1 MKMPSLPLRALLLFV
16 GRAKKYLRAGGL
28 AMLWLPTLAFA
39 GVDLVVNHTDS
50 SDPIP
55 AGGVVTYTVRVTNNS
70 FATAATGVATSYN
83 VPAAVTYQGF
93 TGVGV
98 SCTGMSIG
106 ASGPGTLNCTLPNLP
121 ANGGESIFTVQLK
134 TSAQGTITTSA
145 TATSNEP
152 DDQPLDN
159 TNITQDTTVNA
170 GVDLVMGKTPAVAS
184 AASGSSF
191 SWALSVTNNGP
202 DVATSLVVQDPV
214 PAGFN
219 VTGLP
224 AGCSN
229 VASTITCNIAG
240 PIASGGTVSLGNVTG
255 TVFSSGGSTIT
266 NTASVLVSPSAPFGT
281 PQDPNTANNTAIA
294 NLSVT
299 AGSDL
304 AIAKARSVGGSLLV
318 GSTFNFVLTPSYTG
332 DVPNSLTVS
341 DTIPANY
348 TIGAVA
354 VSQNGWTCGV
364 VGQVVT
370 CTKPTGGVAGLNQ
383 ALGTITIPVTVVS
396 AGSPV
401 NTATISAVGP
411 IDPNPGDNTAT
422 DGGATLLNP
431 TVDLGLSKTGPTP
444 PLVVQGVPFNY
455 SIAASNSG
463 TTAYFGDLRI
473 TDSLPAGL
481 TVNSYTLNGWTCSPA
496 ASVVGPTTITCD
508 RTYTSGAPLA
518 VGATTPAVVLN
529 ATSTTTGAI
538 NNIATVTAVT
548 CNLGTGNCGDG
559 DASSYPVTSSTGP
572 NSADIRLLKTVDL
585 ANVPAGDVLTYTLEI
600 VNDGPSTSNTVVL
613 TDTFNTLINSSVG
626 PTGAGYLDEVLT
638 PGSATGG
645 ACSNAAAGGNGRS
658 LTCNFATI
666 PVCTAGVDCPKVVVR
681 VRPGGDGGSRTNTA
695 NAISNGTADP
705 DHANDNGSATNTV
718 LARADVTVSKT
729 ATPDPVAAGQ
739 NLTYLIAVPNAG
751 PSRADAVTI
760 TDTLP
765 LDVTFISASPSAGS
779 CGTTPGANVT
789 TTAGNRTVVCSLG
802 NINNGAQQT
811 VTVIVRPNTVTR
823 GTTLVNNVS
832 VATATTETNAS
843 NNTGAANA
851 AVSNPAL
858 DLVINK
864 ADSVDPVAVGDNTV
878 YTITVTNSGPSAAEN
893 VVVTDTLPATGL
905 SFQSVTSSAGSCPTQ
920 PAVNAVGG
928 TVVCNLGYIATG
940 ATRTITLTMQ
950 GVAKGVVT
958 NSATV
963 ASDETALGFEVAGNN
978 TATQQTTIRTKADV
992 QVVSKIPSAN
1002 PVNLRDDFNFVV
1014 KVRNNTGV
1022 GLAEADG
1029 VVVTDNLPAGMELTG
1044 TPSVAIVAGTT
1055 TSTVCTGTAGST
1067 SFTCTL
1073 GTVSSGGEVDIT
1085 VPVQPVSVTSMPQ
1098 TFTNSASVTTSSFD
1112 PVPANNINSGAVTVN
1127 ASSLAG
1133 RVFRDFNNDG
1143 LVTAGDTGI
1152 SGITITLSGTS
1163 FDGASVNRTVTTDA
1177 SGNYIFANLPQ
1188 GTYTIT
1194 EGVVSEAHLNDGID
1208 AAGTAGGNTAV
1219 NDTISAIAL
1228 SANTT
1233 ATGYTFAEVP
1243 QARVA
1248 IAKAV
1253 TSGPT
1258 ANPDGTFNVTFQLV
1272 VRNPSLEALNNV
1284 TVTDSLAGAAPL
1296 FGTYNP
1302 GALNDGE
1309 YKIASAPSGTCAGA
1323 QAGFTGSGA
1332 ITAAITPSLAAG
1344 ASCTISFALQVKPTA
1359 PLPPL
1364 LPSGGRYENQAVVD
1378 ATGALSGQTSA
1389 TNPQLRDLS
1398 DNGANPDTNG
1408 NGIGNEAGENDPTP
1422 VAPTFAA
1429 AIGIAK
1435 QVNGNV
1441 SVAADGSLIVPIRLV
1456 VTNIGNESLNTVS
1469 VTDPLSTAAG
1479 GQFGT
1484 FVAGGAAAALANGQF
1499 TVQAAPTFSGACVNG
1514 SAISGFT
1521 GHTGN
1526 LTVASISSM
1535 ATAASCTIDFTY
1547 RFKPATAVT
1556 YTNQAQAAGTGALT
1570 GTPVNDLSDNGSNPD
1585 LNANGNAGEA
1595 GENDPTPIPV
1605 PRIGVAKSAGAIT
1618 RNGDGTYT
1626 VPFTLTIRNM
1636 GETSLTGVQVNDAIA
1651 GALPQ
1656 FGTYT
1661 ASAIPVAGQYTISSG
1676 PTVASQSNGAAITAV
1691 ASGVFTGSGGG
1702 TALLIAGTSSLP
1714 NFGGAASSAQ
1724 ITFSV
1729 RFFPTTSGPFNN
1741 SAVAS
1746 GSPPG
1751 GGSVT
1756 DNSVDG
1762 GNPDPNGNG
1771 DPTDDASPTVVDI
1784 TQQFIGVAKTV
1795 GAVVQTGVKRFR
1807 IPYTLVVANPSATV
1821 TATNV
1826 QITDNLAGT
1835 FPTAQSITI
1844 ATPAAVSSCTGTV
1857 LNAAA
1862 PAFTGIGQNNLLAG
1876 NQNLQPGERCT
1887 ISFTTEVDFGSN
1899 PLPTTVQNNQAVAT
1913 TAQTPGGTVIAT
1925 DLSDDGSVVDAN
1937 SNGDANEPGENDP
1950 TPISFSSAGLS
1961 AVSGTVYLDANH
1973 DRNNNDPLASASVRG
1988 FIVEVLNANGDIV
2001 GTATT
2006 DANGNYTVGGLFP
2019 STTGNP
2025 TTYYTV
2031 RFREPV
2037 SGAIYGIP
2045 QSADPNPA
2053 RNGVIDNGL
2062 ITSLQLSAG
2071 VTTLAQNLPLDPSGV
2086 VYDSVTRNPIAGA
2099 QVTLTNGGA
2108 PLPNHCLVGGVNTQ
2122 VTGTNGYYQYLLINP
2137 VPPGCPGSGVYTIQV
2152 VQPGGY
2158 LPPDSILIPPTVG
2171 PHAPLPL
2178 GGVDAVQAQPVP
2190 PTGAQPTTYFTSF
2203 TLTLTGNPATSSAQL
2218 VNNHIPIDPI
2228 LGGAIAMSK
2237 TTPLINVTRGDL
2249 VPYTVTATNTL
2260 AATLANID
2268 VRDRIPPGFR
2278 YRNGSATL
2286 NGVPV
2291 EPTVN
2296 GRDLIWP
2303 NQTFAPNERKVWKL
2317 ILLVGAGVGE
2327 GEYVNQ
2333 AWANNNIVNAPV
2345 SNVANATVRIVPDPT
2360 FDCSDIIGKVF
2371 DDKNANGY
2379 QDEGEP
2385 GIPNVRVVTARG
2397 LLVTTD
2403 AEGRFHVACAA
2414 IPQADHGSNFV
2425 MKLDTRTLPSGYRV
2439 TTENPRDVRVTRGK
2453 LVKLNFGAT
2462 VHRVVRLEVTDA
2474 AFANDDGALKSEWQ
2488 AQIEPLMKK
2497 LQERPS
2503 VVRIAYRVDTKSSTS
2518 PKAQQRLDGL
2528 AKQLRER
2535 WKKQEGERQNEDK
2548 DRPHYPLVIETELE
2562 GAK

>member
-1 MKMPSLPLRALLLFV
+1 MLFLPGIAL
-16 GRAKKYLRAGGL
+16 
-28 AMLWLPTLAFA
+28 A
-39 GVDLVVNHTDS
+39 GVDLVVNHTDTP
-50 SDPIP
+50 DPVP
-55 AGGVVTYTVRVTNNS
+55 AGGVVSYTVRVTNNS
-70 FATAATGVATSYN
+70 FDTTATGVATTYS
-83 VPAAVTYQGF
+83 VPATVTYQGF
-93 TGVGV
+93 SGAGVA
-98 SCTGMSIG
+98 CTGMSIG
-106 ASGPGTLNCTLPNLP
+106 ASGPGVLNCTLPNLA
-121 ANGGESIFTVQLK
+121 ANGGQAIFTVQLK
-134 TSAQGTITTSA
+134 TSAQGSITASA
-145 TATSNEP
+145 TATSIEP

-159 TNITQDTTVNA
+159 TNIQESTTVNA
-170 GVDLVMGKTPAVAS
+170 GADLVMGKTPAVAS

-191 SWALSVTNNGP
+191 SWALSLTNNGP
-202 DVATSLVVQDPV
+202 DAATSLVVQDPV

-240 PIASGGTVSLGNVTG
+240 PVASGATLSLGNVTG
-255 TVFSSGGSTIT
+255 TVFASGGSTVT
-266 NTASVLVSPSAPFGT
+266 NTASVLVSPTAPFGT
-281 PQDPNTANNTAIA
+281 PQDPDTSNNTAIA

-304 AIAKARSVGGSLLV
+304 AISKARSVGGSVLV

-332 DVPNSLTVS
+332 DVPNGLTVS

-370 CTKPTGGVAGLNQ
+370 CTKPAGGVAGLNQ
-383 ALGTITIPVTVVS
+383 ALGTITIPVTVAS
-396 AGSPV
+396 AGTPV
-401 NTATISAVGP
+401 NSATISSSSPG
-411 IDPNPGDNTAT
+411 DPNPANNMAT
-422 DGGATLLNP
+422 DGGATLLDP
-431 TVDLGLSKTGPTP
+431 TVDLGLSKTGPNP
-444 PLVVQGVPFNY
+444 PLVVLGVPFNY
-455 SIAASNSG
+455 SMAASNSG

-473 TDSLPAGL
+473 TDNLPLGL
-481 TVNSYTLNGWTCSPA
+481 TVNGYTLNGWSCSPA
-496 ASVVGPTTITCD
+496 APVIGPAAITCD
-508 RTYTSGAPLA
+508 RTYTAGSPLA
-518 VGATTPAVVLN
+518 VGATTPAVILN
-529 ATSTTTGAI
+529 VTSITTGAI
-538 NNIATVTAVT
+538 NNTATVTAIT
-548 CNLGTGNCGDG
+548 CNLGAGNCGDG
-559 DASSYPVTSSTGP
+559 DTSSYPVTSSIGP
-572 NSADIRLLKTVDL
+572 DAADIRLLKTVDL
-585 ANVPAGDVLTYTLEI
+585 VNVPAGDVLTYTLEI
-600 VNDGPSTSNTVVL
+600 VNAGPQTSTTVVL
-613 TDTFNTLINSSVG
+613 TDTFDTLINSSVG
-626 PTGAGYLDEVLT
+626 LTGAGYLDETLT
-638 PGSATGG
+638 LGSATGG
-645 ACSNAAAGGNGRS
+645 SCSNAAAGGNGRS
-658 LTCNFATI
+658 LTCTFAAI
-666 PVCTAGVDCPKVVVR
+666 PVCTAGIDCPKVVVR
-681 VRPGGDGGSRTNTA
+681 VRPGGDGGSRTNNA
-695 NAISNGTADP
+695 NAVSNGTADP
-705 DHANDNGSATNTV
+705 DHVNDNASATNTV
-718 LARADVTVSKT
+718 LARADVTVSKI

-739 NLTYLIAVPNAG
+739 NLAYVITASNAG
-751 PSRADAVTI
+751 PSRADTVSI

-765 LDVTFISASPSAGS
+765 LDVTFVSASPSAGS
-779 CGTTPGANVT
+779 CATTPGSNVT
-789 TTAGNRTVVCSLG
+789 TTGLNRTVACALG
-802 NINNGAQQT
+802 NINNGSQQT
-811 VTVIVRPNTVTR
+811 VTIIVRPNTVTR
-823 GTTLVNNVS
+823 GTTLANNVA
-832 VATATTETNAS
+832 VATTTTETNAG
-843 NNTGAANA
+843 NNTGVANA
-851 AVSNPAL
+851 TVSNPAL

-878 YTITVTNSGPSAAEN
+878 YTITITNSGPSAAEN
-893 VVVTDTLPATGL
+893 VVVTDTLPASAL

-928 TVVCNLGYIATG
+928 SVVCNLGYIATG

-950 GVAKGVVT
+950 GVAKGVVI

-978 TATQQTTIRTKADV
+978 TAPQQTTIRTKADV
-992 QVVSKIPSAN
+992 QVVSKTPSVN
-1002 PVNLRDDFNFVV
+1002 PVNLRDNFNFVV
-1014 KVRNNTGV
+1014 KVRNNVGL

-1029 VVVTDNLPAGMELTG
+1029 VVVSDTLPAGMELTG
-1044 TPSVAIVAGTT
+1044 TPSVVVLLGTT
-1055 TSTVCTGTAGST
+1055 TSTTCTGVAGGT

-1085 VPVQPVSVTSMPQ
+1085 VPVQLVSVTSMPQ
-1098 TFTNSASVTTSSFD
+1098 TFTNTASVSTSSFD
-1112 PVPANNINSGAVTVN
+1112 QIPANNSNNGAVTVN

-1143 LVTAGDTGI
+1143 VVTAGDTGI
-1152 SGITITLSGTS
+1152 TGISITLSGTS
-1163 FDGASVNRTVTTDA
+1163 FDGAPISRTVTTDA
-1177 SGNYIFANLPQ
+1177 SGNYSFANLPQ
-1188 GTYTIT
+1188 GTYTVT
-1194 EGVVSEAHLNDGID
+1194 EGAVAETNLNDGID
-1208 AAGTAGGNTAV
+1208 TAGTASGNTAV
-1219 NDTISAIAL
+1219 NDIVSAIAL
-1228 SANTT
+1228 PANTA

-1284 TVTDSLAGAAPL
+1284 TVTDQLAGASPL
-1296 FGTYNP
+1296 FGTFNA
-1302 GALNDGE
+1302 GVLGDGE

-1323 QAGFTGSGA
+1323 QAGFNGSGVT
-1332 ITAAITPSLAAG
+1332 TAAITPTLAAG

-1378 ATGALSGQTSA
+1378 AVGALSGQTSA

-1398 DNGANPDTNG
+1398 DNGANPDANG
-1408 NGIGNEAGENDPTP
+1408 NGRGNEAGENDPTP

-1456 VTNIGNESLNTVS
+1456 VTNIGNESLNAVS

-1484 FVAGGAAAALANGQF
+1484 FVVGGASAVLTNGQYA
-1499 TVQAAPTFSGACVNG
+1499 VSSAPTFSGACTNG
-1514 SAISGFT
+1514 SVVAGFT

-1526 LTVASISSM
+1526 LAVANITNM

-1547 RFKPATAVT
+1547 RFKPTTATT

-1570 GTPVNDLSDNGSNPD
+1570 ATPVNDVSDNGSNPD
-1585 LNANGNAGEA
+1585 PNANGNAGEP
-1595 GENDPTPIPV
+1595 GENDPTPVPV
-1605 PRIGVAKSAGAIT
+1605 PRIGVAKSAGSIT
-1618 RNGDGTYT
+1618 RNGDGTYS

-1636 GETSLTGVQVNDAIA
+1636 GETPLTGVQLNDTIA

-1656 FGTYT
+1656 FGSYT
-1661 ASAIPVAGQYTISSG
+1661 ASAIPAAGQYTISSG
-1676 PTVASQSNGAAITAV
+1676 PTVASQTNGAVITTV
-1691 ASGVFTGSGGG
+1691 AAGIFTGSGGG
-1702 TALLIAGTSSLP
+1702 NALLVAGASSLP
-1714 NFGGAASSAQ
+1714 NFGGAASTAQ
-1724 ITFSV
+1724 ITFSI
-1729 RFFPTTSGPFNN
+1729 RFFPTTAGPFNN
-1741 SAVAS
+1741 SAVAA

-1762 GNPDPNGNG
+1762 ANPDPNGNG
-1771 DPTDDASPTVVDI
+1771 DPTDDTSPTIVDI

-1795 GAVVQTGVKRFR
+1795 GAVVQTGAKRFR
-1807 IPYTLVVANPSATV
+1807 IPYTLIVANPSTTV

-1826 QITDNLAGT
+1826 QVTDNLTAT
-1835 FPTAQSITI
+1835 FPTAQAISI
-1844 ATPAAVSSCTGTV
+1844 ATPAVVSACTGTV
-1857 LNAAA
+1857 LGIAA

-1876 NQNLQPGERCT
+1876 NQNLQPGEGCT
-1887 ISFTTEVDFGSN
+1887 ISFTTEVDFGGN
-1899 PLPTTVQNNQAVAT
+1899 PLPSAVQNNQAVAT
-1913 TAQTPGGTVIAT
+1913 TAQAPGGTVIAT
-1925 DLSDDGSVVDAN
+1925 DLSNNGNIVDPN
-1937 SNGDANEPGENDP
+1937 SNGDANEPSENIP
-1950 TPISFSSAGLS
+1950 TPVNFSAAGLS

-1973 DRNNNDPLASASVRG
+1973 DRSNNDPLASSSVLG
-1988 FIVEVLNANGDIV
+1988 FIVEVLNANGVVV

-2006 DANGNYTVGGLFP
+2006 DANGNYTVAGLFP
-2019 STTGNP
+2019 STAGNP
-2025 TTYYTV
+2025 ATYYSV

-2037 SGAIYGIP
+2037 SGAVYGIP
-2045 QSADPNPA
+2045 QSADPSPA
-2053 RNGVIDNGL
+2053 RNGTIDNGL
-2062 ITSLQLSAG
+2062 ITSLQLTTG

-2108 PLPNHCLVGGVNTQ
+2108 PVPLSCLVGGINTQ
-2122 VTGTNGYYQYLLINP
+2122 VTGANGYYQYLLINP
-2137 VPPGCPGSGVYTIQV
+2137 VPPGCPGSGVYTLQV

-2158 LPPDSILIPPTVG
+2158 LPPDSILIPPTAG
-2171 PHAPLPL
+2171 PHAPVPL

-2203 TLTLTGNPATSSAQL
+2203 TLTITGNPATSSAQL

-2228 LGGAIAMSK
+2228 LGGAIVVTK

-2278 YRNGSATL
+2278 YRNGSTTL
-2286 NGVPV
+2286 NGVPL

-2303 NQTFAPNERKVWKL
+2303 NQTFAPNEKKTWKL
-2317 ILLVGAGVGE
+2317 ILVVGAGVGE

-2333 AWANNNIVNAPV
+2333 AWATNNIVNAAV
-2345 SNVANATVRIVPDPT
+2345 SNIANATVRIVPDPT

-2414 IPQADHGSNFV
+2414 IPQADRGSNFV
-2425 MKLDTRTLPSGYRV
+2425 MKLDTRTLPTGYRV

-2462 VHRVVRLEVTDA
+2462 VHRVVRLEVSDE
-2474 AFANDDGALKSEWQ
+2474 AFTNDDGGLNAKWQ
-2488 AQIEPLMKK
+2488 AQIEPMMNK
-2497 LQERPS
+2497 LAERPS
-2503 VVRIAYRVDTKSSTS
+2503 VLRIAYRTGAKPAASQQ
-2518 PKAQQRLDGL
+2518 AQQRLDGL
-2528 AKQLRER
+2528 AKQFRER
-2535 WKKQEGERQNEDK
+2535 WKAREKSRDGKAEDK
-2548 DRPHYPLVIETELE
+2548 THYPLVIEAELE